1 MKYPAFNYFPILSFF
16 LVFSILNSA
25 VSLAQKQANIW
36 HFGDGRSIDF
46 SSGVPVM
53 LSGSQ
58 IQGAKSGSAS
68 YCDSFGNLLF
78 YTNGGGREPFTGQA
92 TGSIWNRNHTVMHD
106 MAGVEGG
113 GVTRQN
119 SIIVE
124 APGQD
129 SVYYLFTMDEVTW
142 DLGASATTIAAQPG
156 GRGLSYFTI
165 DMRLNNGLGNI
176 VVASQLVFTPSYS
189 ALTAIRHANGHDYWI
204 INHLNSVGFGV
215 FLLNSAGVFQI
226 GSYVLPA
233 PYFINNTTQLKAS
246 PDGSMIFSA
255 TGIWSAPDPLVIS
268 FDKATGQLSNPV
280 LLPDFGAEP
289 EFSPN
294 SRYLYGFKEISLS
307 ATSHR
312 YRIIRFDLQNLSN
325 IPTPDII
332 DSLSF
337 SGFTFMHPQLAPDG
351 NIYTMTSN
359 SSNLYH
365 RIDRISCPNTQQAT
379 LDTGVFAYTTNVNDF
394 LHYLPNFPPHLFEND
409 DDAFVDLGPDTVR
422 ICDLGSSFVLNAQ
435 NPGASYLWSTG
446 DTTQSITITAP
457 GAYSVTVNGFCG
469 TGSDQVVVLPCDV
482 QTNAC
487 NVYEYT
493 GAVQTWTV
501 PSGVDTIYVKMWGA
515 AGGGGPDNGNN
526 WGGGGGYTEAV
537 IPVNAGQTIEIYVGG
552 GGIAADKFTGGAGG
566 WPNGGNGGSGN
577 RIEAPPLDTVGGAGG
592 GGGRSEIRIAGVS
605 YAIAGGGG
613 GGAANRYGGCGGGL
627 NAEYTAAT
635 NNFNIHGFGGTQ
647 TSGGA
652 PASNTIC
659 PHPVSG
665 TAGASL
671 QGGTGATDLGGSL
684 NDRTGGGGGGDGY
697 FGGGGGGSHD
707 GCFGV
712 GSAGGGGSGF
722 VSSAPGISGF
732 TQSSANFFLNPGL
745 PANNSDPLLL
755 AYPVVGTGIE
765 GENGG
770 PGLVQIC
777 FSTSCSTQNVSLTA
791 DACSSYVAPNGA
803 VLTQSGVYNFTLVS
817 TQGCDSLITLN
828 LTIKNTATGQQDI
841 FSCGPFT
848 AADGTVYNQ
857 STTFTRV
864 LTSANGCDSIVTN
877 NLTIGPLPAVSAG
890 LDAITIT
897 EGDTIQL
904 NASGALS
911 YVWSPVDGLSCLT
924 CPSPLAVPVEGIT
937 YTVTGTD
944 AAGCTATDNIR
955 IAVEVK
961 CNELFMPDI
970 FTPDGNGPAV
980 NERLCVFSNC
990 IRLFSLM
997 IYNRWGEQVFETTD
1011 IDSCWDGTYKGIAVS
1026 PGLYAYKLYAEL
1038 RNGQVIDRKGTV
1050 TLVR

>member
-1 MKYPAFNYFPILSFF
+1 MIVNAQKVILKSKYKAYIFFYIFNLFVVHSF
-16 LVFSILNSA
+16 
-25 VSLAQKQANIW
+25 AQKQANIW

-58 IQGAKSGSAS
+58 IQGAKRGSAS
-68 YCDSFGNLLF
+68 YSDSFGNLLF

-142 DLGASATTIAAQPG
+142 DQGASATTIAAQPG

-255 TGIWSAPDPLVIS
+255 TGIWYAPDPLVIS

-379 LDTGVFAYTTNVNDF
+379 LDTGVFTYTTNAIDF
-394 LHYLPNFPPHLFEND
+394 LHFFPNFPPHLFENN
-409 DDAFVDLGPDTVR
+409 DDAFVALGPDTAR

-469 TGSDQVVVLPCDV
+469 SGSDQIVIIPCNSCITVNTSINATDCEKYTSPWGTIYN
-482 QTNAC
+482 QTGIYNDTLITALGC
-487 NVYEYT
+487 DSIIQLNLTINSSSQSQLSISSCGIYT
-493 GAVQTWTV
+493 S
-501 PSGVDTIYVKMWGA
+501 PSGLIY
-515 AGGGGPDNGNN
+515 
-526 WGGGGGYTEAV
+526 
-537 IPVNAGQTIEIYVGG
+537 
-552 GGIAADKFTGGAGG
+552 
-566 WPNGGNGGSGN
+566 
-577 RIEAPPLDTVGGAGG
+577 
-592 GGGRSEIRIAGVS
+592 
-605 YAIAGGGG
+605 
-613 GGAANRYGGCGGGL
+613 
-627 NAEYTAAT
+627 
-635 NNFNIHGFGGTQ
+635 
-647 TSGGA
+647 
-652 PASNTIC
+652 
-659 PHPVSG
+659 
-665 TAGASL
+665 
-671 QGGTGATDLGGSL
+671 
-684 NDRTGGGGGGDGY
+684 
-697 FGGGGGGSHD
+697 
-707 GCFGV
+707 
-712 GSAGGGGSGF
+712 
-722 VSSAPGISGF
+722 
-732 TQSSANFFLNPGL
+732 
-745 PANNSDPLLL
+745 
-755 AYPVVGTGIE
+755 
-765 GENGG
+765 
-770 PGLVQIC
+770 
-777 FSTSCSTQNVSLTA
+777 
-791 DACSSYVAPNGA
+791 
-803 VLTQSGVYNFTLVS
+803 TQSGTYTDTIAALN
-817 TQGCDSLITLN
+817 GCDSVITLN
-828 LTIKNTATGQQDI
+828 LTIFNNYQSEQSIT
-841 FSCGPFT
+841 SCGAFT
-848 AADGTVYNQ
+848 SPWGTVYNQ
-857 STTFTRV
+857 SGIYSDTLV
-864 LTSANGCDSIVTN
+864 ASDGCDSILVI
-877 NLTIGPLPAVSAG
+877 NLSINAPLSLTGNQTSASCN
-890 LDAITIT
+890 LDNGIAIA
-897 EGDTIQL
+897 
-904 NASGALS
+904 NASGGSGTFTYA
-911 YVWSPVDGLSCLT
+911 WSNGFTGSTNTGLA
-924 CPSPLAVPVEGIT
+924 PGN
-937 YTVTGTD
+937 YTVVATD
-944 AAGCTATDNIR
+944 QNGCTAELQMNVGALPAADVGIVASDTLIQLGDTVK
-955 IAVEVK
+955 IAVSNGVNYLWSPALGLNCTDCPSVLAFPTKNTTYIVTGEDTAGCVYSRSVNIVVEII
-961 CNELFMPDI
+961 CNELFVPDI
-970 FTPDGNGPAV
+970 FSPNGIGEAS
-980 NERLCVFSNC
+980 NEKLCVYSNC
-990 IRLFSLM
+990 IKEMTFG
-997 IYNRWGEQVFETTD
+997 IYNRWGELIYLTND
-1011 IDSCWDGTYKGIAVS
+1011 INGCWDGTHKGLPS
-1026 PGLYAYKLYAEL
+1026 PTGVYVYRLYIEQLD
-1038 RNGQVIDRKGTV
+1038 GQKIESAGNI

>member
-1 MKYPAFNYFPILSFF
+1 MIVNAQKVILKSKYKAYIFFYIFNLFVVHSF
-16 LVFSILNSA
+16 
-25 VSLAQKQANIW
+25 AQKQANIW

-58 IQGAKSGSAS
+58 IQGAKRGSAS
-68 YCDSFGNLLF
+68 YSDSFGNLLF

-142 DLGASATTIAAQPG
+142 DQGASATTIAAQPG

-255 TGIWSAPDPLVIS
+255 TGIWYAPDPLVIS

-379 LDTGVFAYTTNVNDF
+379 LDTGVFTYTTNAIDF
-394 LHYLPNFPPHLFEND
+394 LHFFPNFPPHLFENN
-409 DDAFVDLGPDTVR
+409 DDAFVALGPDTAR

-469 TGSDQVVVLPCDV
+469 SGSDQIVIIPCNSCITV
-482 QTNAC
+482 NTSINATDC
-487 NVYEYT
+487 EKYT
-493 GAVQTWTV
+493 SPWG
-501 PSGVDTIYVKMWGA
+501 TIYNQTGIYNDTLITA
-515 AGGGGPDNGNN
+515 LGCDSIIQLNLTITGLPALTTSSGSGTCGQANG
-526 WGGGGGYTEAV
+526 TAT
-537 IPVNAGQTIEIYVGG
+537 A
-552 GGIAADKFTGGAGG
+552 IATGGAGSYAYT
-566 WPNGGNGGSGN
+566 WSNGASGSFITGLASGSYSVIATDQNGCSATSQV
-577 RIEAPPLDTVGGAGG
+577 IVSITPA
-592 GGGRSEIRIAGVS
+592 AGVTL
-605 YAIAGGGG
+605 IASDTIL
-613 GGAANRYGGCGGGL
+613 GL
-627 NAEYTAAT
+627 NESTT
-635 NNFNIHGFGGTQ
+635 
-647 TSGGA
+647 
-652 PASNTIC
+652 
-659 PHPVSG
+659 
-665 TAGASL
+665 L
-671 QGGTGATDLGGSL
+671 QILGGENYNWTPATGL
-684 NDRTGGGGGGDGY
+684 NCTDCPTVIA
-697 FGGGGGGSHD
+697 S
-707 GCFGV
+707 
-712 GSAGGGGSGF
+712 
-722 VSSAPGISGF
+722 P
-732 TQSSANFFLNPGL
+732 QSS
-745 PANNSDPLLL
+745 
-755 AYPVVGTGIE
+755 
-765 GENGG
+765 
-770 PGLVQIC
+770 
-777 FSTSCSTQNVSLTA
+777 
-791 DACSSYVAPNGA
+791 
-803 VLTQSGVYNFTLVS
+803 
-817 TQGCDSLITLN
+817 
-828 LTIKNTATGQQDI
+828 TI
-841 FSCGPFT
+841 
-848 AADGTVYNQ
+848 
-857 STTFTRV
+857 
-864 LTSANGCDSIVTN
+864 
-877 NLTIGPLPAVSAG
+877 
-890 LDAITIT
+890 
-897 EGDTIQL
+897 
-904 NASGALS
+904 
-911 YVWSPVDGLSCLT
+911 
-924 CPSPLAVPVEGIT
+924 

-944 AAGCTATDNIR
+944 SIGCPYIR
-955 IAVEVK
+955 LVNVVIDIV
-961 CNELFMPDI
+961 CNELFVPDI
-970 FTPDGNGPAV
+970 FSPNGIGNPE
-980 NERLCVFSNC
+980 NEKLCVYSNC
-990 IRLFSLM
+990 IKTMNLG
-997 IYNRWGEQVFETTD
+997 IYNRWGELIFSTD
-1011 IDSCWDGTYKGIAVS
+1011 NQNDCWDGTHKGVPVMTGVYTYRLFVEQLDGEKIERT
-1026 PGLYAYKLYAEL
+1026 G
-1038 RNGQVIDRKGTV
+1038 NI
-1050 TLVR
+1050 TLKR

>member
-1 MKYPAFNYFPILSFF
+1 MIVNVQKVILKIKNKACVFLFIFNLLAVNSF
-16 LVFSILNSA
+16 
-25 VSLAQKQANIW
+25 AQKQANIW

-142 DLGASATTIAAQPG
+142 DIGASATTIAAQPG

-446 DTTQSITITAP
+446 DTTQNITITAP

-469 TGSDQVVVLPCDV
+469 TGSDQIVIIPCNSCITV
-482 QTNAC
+482 NTSINATDC
-487 NVYEYT
+487 EKYT
-493 GAVQTWTV
+493 SPWG
-501 PSGVDTIYVKMWGA
+501 TIYNQTGIYNDTLITA
-515 AGGGGPDNGNN
+515 LGCDSIIQLNLTITGLPALTTSSGSGTCGQANG
-526 WGGGGGYTEAV
+526 TAM
-537 IPVNAGQTIEIYVGG
+537 AS
-552 GGIAADKFTGGAGG
+552 ATGGAGNYAYT
-566 WPNGGNGGSGN
+566 WSNGATGSFITGLSSGSYSVIATDQNGCSTASQVIVSTTPASGV
-577 RIEAPPLDTVGGAGG
+577 ILTASDTIIGLNESATLEIVGGDTYNWSPAT
-592 GGGRSEIRIAGVS
+592 
-605 YAIAGGGG
+605 
-613 GGAANRYGGCGGGL
+613 GL
-627 NAEYTAAT
+627 NCTDCASVIAT
-635 NNFNIHGFGGTQ
+635 
-647 TSGGA
+647 
-652 PASNTIC
+652 P
-659 PHPVSG
+659 
-665 TAGASL
+665 
-671 QGGTGATDLGGSL
+671 
-684 NDRTGGGGGGDGY
+684 
-697 FGGGGGGSHD
+697 
-707 GCFGV
+707 
-712 GSAGGGGSGF
+712 
-722 VSSAPGISGF
+722 
-732 TQSSANFFLNPGL
+732 
-745 PANNSDPLLL
+745 
-755 AYPVVGTGIE
+755 
-765 GENGG
+765 
-770 PGLVQIC
+770 
-777 FSTSCSTQNVSLTA
+777 
-791 DACSSYVAPNGA
+791 
-803 VLTQSGVYNFTLVS
+803 
-817 TQGCDSLITLN
+817 
-828 LTIKNTATGQQDI
+828 
-841 FSCGPFT
+841 
-848 AADGTVYNQ
+848 Q
-857 STTFTRV
+857 STT
-864 LTSANGCDSIVTN
+864 
-877 NLTIGPLPAVSAG
+877 
-890 LDAITIT
+890 
-897 EGDTIQL
+897 
-904 NASGALS
+904 
-911 YVWSPVDGLSCLT
+911 
-924 CPSPLAVPVEGIT
+924 T
-937 YTVTGTD
+937 YTVTGID
-944 AAGCTATDNIR
+944 SIGCSYIR
-955 IAVEVK
+955 VVNVVIDIV
-961 CNELFMPDI
+961 CNELFVPDI
-970 FTPDGNGPAV
+970 FSPNRIGNPE
-980 NERLCVFSNC
+980 NEKLCVYSNC
-990 IRLFSLM
+990 IKSMNLG
-997 IYNRWGEQVFETTD
+997 IYNRWGELIFSTENQND
-1011 IDSCWDGTYKGIAVS
+1011 CWDGTHKGEPVMTGVYSYRLFVEQFDGEEIERT
-1026 PGLYAYKLYAEL
+1026 G
-1038 RNGQVIDRKGTV
+1038 NI
-1050 TLVR
+1050 TLKR